1 MNLLASMS
9 LPPQTTPE
17 VAPLAPASTPDL
29 LMALSFFNEMQDCAA
44 LPADDGQVKDAETAD
59 GTDAALA
66 ALAADTTV
74 VKKPEPEMNDL
85 AFMPAFFMPSMPVR
99 PLPPEVTPALVPL
112 AAAPVAQAM
121 PAAPAPALTAALP
134 VSVPAVEMAAV
145 AINPDQADEPDLP
158 VQRTFELAIL
168 PETKTQ
174 TTLVTPLKLEASQ
187 PSTWPRHLESALKE
201 RLDVQLGNGVDHAV
215 IKLSPP
221 MLGALEISIKHE
233 AGALSVQLHASNS
246 EVTKQL
252 QSITEHLRNDLSLK
266 EYTSVAVEVRNTST
280 DKDGSSK
287 QQTASQDEVGQGLA
301 ELDEENTEFG
311 LMLARI

>member
-9 LPPQTTPE
+9 LPPQTTE
-17 VAPLAPASTPDL
+17 STPLAPAGMPDL
-29 LMALSFFNEMQDCAA
+29 LMGLSFFSEMQDCAA
-44 LPADDGQVKDAETAD
+44 ADDSQVKDAETTD
-59 GTDAALA
+59 GPDA
-66 ALAADTTV
+66 ALAADTAV
-74 VKKPEPEMNDL
+74 VKNPEPEMNDL
-85 AFMPAFFMPSMPVR
+85 AFMPAFFIPSMPVR

-121 PAAPAPALTAALP
+121 PAAPALTAALP
-134 VSVPAVEMAAV
+134 VSVPEVEMAAV
-145 AINPDQADEPDLP
+145 AINPEQADQPDLP
-158 VQRTFELAIL
+158 VQHTFELAIL

-246 EVTKQL
+246 EVTRQL

>member
-9 LPPQTTPE
+9 LTPQTTPE

-44 LPADDGQVKDAETAD
+44 VDDGSQVKDAETAD

-66 ALAADTTV
+66 ADTTV
-74 VKKPEPEMNDL
+74 VKSPEPEMNDL

-112 AAAPVAQAM
+112 AAAPVAEAM
-121 PAAPAPALTAALP
+121 PVAPALTAA

-174 TTLVTPLKLEASQ
+174 ATLVTPLKLEASQ

-246 EVTKQL
+246 EVTRQL

-287 QQTASQDEVGQGLA
+287 QQSASQDEVGQGLA

>member
-9 LPPQTTPE
+9 SPPQTNPQAPALAAPPTPE
-17 VAPLAPASTPDL
+17 LSL
-29 LMALSFFNEMQDCAA
+29 LALSFFSEMQDCAA
-44 LPADDGQVKDAETAD
+44 PAADESQVKDGETTAAAETPQTAGEAD
-59 GTDAALA
+59 SKAY
-66 ALAADTTV
+66 
-74 VKKPEPEMNDL
+74 DL

-99 PLPPEVTPALVPL
+99 PLPPEVIASASPALVPV
-112 AAAPVAQAM
+112 PVTEAVL
-121 PAAPAPALTAALP
+121 AAPASAAP

-145 AINPDQADEPDLP
+145 AINPDQADQPDLP
-158 VQRTFELAIL
+158 VQRIFELAIQ
-168 PETKTQ
+168 PETKAQ
-174 TTLVTPLKLEASQ
+174 TVAPLKLEASQ

-246 EVTKQL
+246 EVTRQL

-280 DKDGSSK
+280 DKDGSPK

-301 ELDEENTEFG
+301 ELDEESTEFG